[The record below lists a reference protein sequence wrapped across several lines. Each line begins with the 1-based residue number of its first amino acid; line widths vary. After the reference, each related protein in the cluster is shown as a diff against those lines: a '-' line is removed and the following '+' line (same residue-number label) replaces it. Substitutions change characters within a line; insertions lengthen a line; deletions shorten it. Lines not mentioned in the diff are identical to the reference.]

1 MCKFQEN
8 LKLLERQKDRQKNQ
22 QKDGQKNGR
31 ENRQKDRQALT
42 YRNLLT
48 MAGNSIKHLP
58 TFAKDYNYI
67 SESFFIIP
75 ATLSTEMLK

>member
-31 ENRQKDRQALT
+31 ENRQKDRQTLT
-42 YRNLLT
+42 I
-48 MAGNSIKHLP
+48 G
-58 TFAKDYNYI
+58 TFWPWLGI
-67 SESFFIIP
+67 Q
-75 ATLSTEMLK
+75 